1 MTRSR
6 ELALAQLN
14 LPLLVE
20 VAPVELPQD
29 RERELSLALA
39 TLLLSAAGSDIRV
52 ESEEATDGESKID
65 A

>member
-20 VAPVELPQD
+20 VPPVELPQD

-52 ESEEATDGESKID
+52 ESEEAVDRESKID

>member
-20 VAPVELPQD
+20 VPPVELPKD

-52 ESEEATDGESKID
+52 ESEEAAVGESKID

>member
-1 MTRSR
+1 MTRNR

-20 VAPVELPQD
+20 VPPVELPQD

-52 ESEEATDGESKID
+52 ESEEGADGES
-65 A
+65 

>member
-1 MTRSR
+1 MTRNR

-20 VAPVELPQD
+20 VPPVELPQD

-52 ESEEATDGESKID
+52 ESEEAADGESKID

>member
-1 MTRSR
+1 MARNR

-14 LPLLVE
+14 LPLLAE
-20 VAPVELPQD
+20 RPPVELPQD

-52 ESEEATDGESKID
+52 ESEEAADGESKID

>member
-1 MTRSR
+1 MTRNR

-20 VAPVELPQD
+20 VPPVELPQD
-29 RERELSLALA
+29 RERELALALA
-39 TLLLSAAGSDIRV
+39 TLLLRAAGSDIRL
-52 ESEEATDGESKID
+52 ESQEAADDQSKID

>member
-6 ELALAQLN
+6 EYALAQLN

-20 VAPVELPQD
+20 VPPVELPQD

-39 TLLLSAAGSDIRV
+39 TLLLSAAGSDIPV
-52 ESEEATDGESKID
+52 ESEEAAGGESKID

>member
-1 MTRSR
+1 MTRNR

-14 LPLLVE
+14 LPLLVG
-20 VAPVELPQD
+20 VPPVELPQD

-52 ESEEATDGESKID
+52 ESDEAADGESKTD

>member
-20 VAPVELPQD
+20 VPPVELPQD

-52 ESEEATDGESKID
+52 ESEEAAVGESKID

>member
-1 MTRSR
+1 MTRNR

-20 VAPVELPQD
+20 VPPVELPPD
-29 RERELSLALA
+29 RARELSLALA
-39 TLLLSAAGSDIRV
+39 TLLLSATGSDVCI
-52 ESEEATDGESKID
+52 ESEEAVDGESKID

>member
-20 VAPVELPQD
+20 VPPVELPQD

-52 ESEEATDGESKID
+52 EEAAGGESKID

>member
-1 MTRSR
+1 MTRNR

-20 VAPVELPQD
+20 VPPVELPQD

-39 TLLLSAAGSDIRV
+39 TLLLSAAGSDVCI
-52 ESEEATDGESKID
+52 ESEEGRGW
-65 A
+65 

>member
-1 MTRSR
+1 MTRNR

-20 VAPVELPQD
+20 VPPVELPQD

-39 TLLLSAAGSDIRV
+39 SLLLNAAGSDIRV
-52 ESEEATDGESKID
+52 ESEEGADGECKTD
-65 A
+65 D

>member
-20 VAPVELPQD
+20 VPLVELPQD

-52 ESEEATDGESKID
+52 ESEEAADGESKID

>member
-20 VAPVELPQD
+20 VPPVELPQD

-52 ESEEATDGESKID
+52 ESEEAAGGESKID

>member
-20 VAPVELPQD
+20 VPPVELPQD

-52 ESEEATDGESKID
+52 ESEEAADGESKID
-65 A
+65 V

>member
-20 VAPVELPQD
+20 VPPVELPQD

-52 ESEEATDGESKID
+52 EESAGGESKID

>member
-20 VAPVELPQD
+20 VPPVELPQD

-39 TLLLSAAGSDIRV
+39 TLLLSAAGSDIRF
-52 ESEEATDGESKID
+52 ESEEGADGES
-65 A
+65 

>member
-1 MTRSR
+1 MTRNR

-20 VAPVELPQD
+20 VPPVELPQD

-52 ESEEATDGESKID
+52 ESEEAADGESKID
-65 A
+65 V

>member
-1 MTRSR
+1 MTRNR

-20 VAPVELPQD
+20 VPPVELPQD

-39 TLLLSAAGSDIRV
+39 TLLLSAAGSDVRV
-52 ESEEATDGESKID
+52 ETEEAADGESKID

>member
-20 VAPVELPQD
+20 VPPVELPQD

-52 ESEEATDGESKID
+52 ESEEAADGESKID

>member
-1 MTRSR
+1 MTRGR

-20 VAPVELPQD
+20 VPPVELPQD

-52 ESEEATDGESKID
+52 ESEEAADGESKID

>member
-6 ELALAQLN
+6 ELALAQLS

-20 VAPVELPQD
+20 VPPVELPQD

-52 ESEEATDGESKID
+52 ESEEAADGESKID

>member
-1 MTRSR
+1 MTRNR

-14 LPLLVE
+14 LPLLVA
-20 VAPVELPQD
+20 VPPVELPQD

-39 TLLLSAAGSDIRV
+39 TLLLSAAGSDICI
-52 ESEEATDGESKID
+52 ESEEAADGESKID

>member
-20 VAPVELPQD
+20 VPPVELPQD

-52 ESEEATDGESKID
+52 GSEEAADGQSKID

>member
-1 MTRSR
+1 MTRNR

-14 LPLLVE
+14 LCLLAEVPL
-20 VAPVELPQD
+20 VELPQD

-39 TLLLSAAGSDIRV
+39 NLLLSAAGTDTRCEI
-52 ESEEATDGESKID
+52 EGAADGESKAD

>member
-6 ELALAQLN
+6 ELELAQLN

-20 VAPVELPQD
+20 VPPVELPQD

-52 ESEEATDGESKID
+52 ESEEAAGGESKID

>member
-20 VAPVELPQD
+20 VPPAELPQD

-52 ESEEATDGESKID
+52 ESEEAADGESKVD

>member
-20 VAPVELPQD
+20 VPPVELPQD
-29 RERELSLALA
+29 RERELSLALV
-39 TLLLSAAGSDIRV
+39 LLGH
-52 ESEEATDGESKID
+52 KITF
-65 A
+65 